1 MHVPDGFFDAA
12 GAVAAGG
19 VAVYLRGAQ
28 RELGDRT
35 APTAEPAAALAV
47 WTVWA
52 LGFTVP
58 ASAERG

>member
-1 MHVPDGFFDAA
+1 MHVPDGFFDAAVPIAA

-35 APTAEPAAALAV
+35 A
-47 WTVWA
+47 VWA